1 MPQWS
6 LRCGSPLD
14 SAATSS
20 ETLCVNI
27 GTIRYKRL
35 CGVIDEC
42 KKYVVAGGKHE
53 GSDRQFSSGSAR
65 LPLYFDGFVA
75 AMESRGFLGFRYIEP
90 TVLDFQSD
98 LAAFGRSA
106 VMQVGRVGRVGLQTG
121 QRCAL

>member
-14 SAATSS
+14 GAGHFKRNSVRKLS
-20 ETLCVNI
+20 VHH
-27 GTIRYKRL
+27 RYKRL

-65 LPLYFDGFVA
+65 LPLYFEGFVA

-106 VMQVGRVGRVGLQTG
+106 VMQVGRVGRSAV
-121 QRCAL
+121 